1 MIYSV
6 RGKLIYKD
14 MQFAVVE
21 CAGVGYGCRIT
32 FATYGE
38 LPDIDKE
45 VFLYTYLH
53 MIKDGDPELFGFADK
68 QELHCFKLL
77 LSVSGVGAA
86 TALSI
91 LSDLDAQRF
100 ALAVASED
108 SKLLSKTKGV
118 GAKTAQRI
126 VLELKDK
133 IAKEGISRENIKAM
147 GNVKVPVG
155 DSSQEAVTA
164 LMALGF
170 SNDEAMNAISQT
182 DMTAS
187 PEEIIKNALKQL
199 GKKR

>member
-6 RGKLIYKD
+6 RGKLIHKD
-14 MQFAVVE
+14 MQTAVVE
-21 CAGVGYGCRIT
+21 CSGVGYGCRIT
-32 FATYGE
+32 FATYSE
-38 LPDIDKE
+38 LPETDNE

-77 LSVSGVGAA
+77 LSVSGVGAKM
-86 TALSI
+86 ALSI
-91 LSDLDAQRF
+91 LSELDAQRF

-133 IAKEGISRENIKAM
+133 IAKEGITKENFKAM
-147 GNVKVPVG
+147 GNVRIPVG
-155 DSSQEAVTA
+155 DNSQEAATA

-170 SNDEAMNAISQT
+170 SNDEALDAISQT

-187 PEEIIKNALKQL
+187 PEDIIKNALKLL